1 MAEIKKSS
9 WGGKREGAG
18 RKPKSLAAPPA
29 ETSLA
34 AYEGAEPHASRGY
47 IYFPTLNPALELT
60 PLKRETLMKKARWL
74 TNNQGFALRAVDGI
88 SRYCVGTGI
97 IPQCRTANS
106 EFNRAAERR
115 FEDTV
120 CNEPGA
126 FDRAGQVNFYEAQAL
141 ILRQII
147 TDGDFFGQFMK
158 SAAGQGMMR
167 FVGAENVGN
176 AAAMAMNYDQAEWI
190 DGVRL
195 DGFGRPIAYR
205 VLTSDKRVSRDI
217 PAGDMLHFRKIRRN
231 GQARGVTWMAH
242 AVNKLQDMTEMLQY
256 VQHSHKLFSQIG
268 FIATSGEATATDFG
282 ARLASI
288 RSATVGE
295 PTAQVTPQRI
305 FDTSSGI
312 MNLKPGEKIEAFSN
326 PHPGP
331 TMEPFLNYLARDIS
345 WGIGVSPEVLWSIA
359 GIGGANTRHVL
370 QDASVFFREVQDM
383 LITQFCRR
391 FWLYWLWHEMREGRL
406 PYPGDDWWRVDW
418 IRPAR
423 PTVDFGRDTKAV
435 LEIVRQGG
443 MSIRT
448 FAEMHGLDEE
458 MEEDAAILTAKRRIE
473 KCEAAGVPIQSAF
486 PEITA
491 PALSPVVSPD
501 GQTVDSAA
509 AGAET
514 VQDTALN
521 GAQVQALV
529 EIATAVA
536 TGLLPIESGKSIARA
551 AFPLVSEEIIN
562 SIFDE
567 ITPRERPMQPQ
578 SNETDPTAAAP
589 QTGAGPAAS

>member
-1 MAEIKKSS
+1 
-9 WGGKREGAG
+9 
-18 RKPKSLAAPPA
+18 
-29 ETSLA
+29 
-34 AYEGAEPHASRGY
+34 
-47 IYFPTLNPALELT
+47 
-60 PLKRETLMKKARWL
+60 
-74 TNNQGFALRAVDGI
+74 
-88 SRYCVGTGI
+88 
-97 IPQCRTANS
+97 
-106 EFNRAAERR
+106 
-115 FEDTV
+115 
-120 CNEPGA
+120 
-126 FDRAGQVNFYEAQAL
+126 
-141 ILRQII
+141 
-147 TDGDFFGQFMK
+147 
-158 SAAGQGMMR
+158 
-167 FVGAENVGN
+167 
-176 AAAMAMNYDQAEWI
+176 
-190 DGVRL
+190 
-195 DGFGRPIAYR
+195 
-205 VLTSDKRVSRDI
+205 
-217 PAGDMLHFRKIRRN
+217 
-231 GQARGVTWMAH
+231 
-242 AVNKLQDMTEMLQY
+242 
-256 VQHSHKLFSQIG
+256 VQHSHKLFAQIG
-268 FIATSGEATATDFG
+268 FIVTSGEATSTDFG

-288 RSATVGE
+288 RGATVGE

-473 KCEAAGVPIQSAF
+473 KCEAAGVPLSAAF
-486 PEITA
+486 PEMA
-491 PALSPVVSPD
+491 PPP
-501 GQTVDSAA
+501 
-509 AGAET
+509 
-514 VQDTALN
+514 
-521 GAQVQALV
+521 
-529 EIATAVA
+529 
-536 TGLLPIESGKSIARA
+536 
-551 AFPLVSEEIIN
+551 
-562 SIFDE
+562 
-567 ITPRERPMQPQ
+567 PMQPQ
-578 SNETDPTAAAP
+578 SNETDPNAGAP
-589 QTGAGPAAS
+589 QAGAGPAAS

>member
-9 WGGKREGAG
+9 WGGKRTGAG
-18 RKPKSLAAPPA
+18 RKPKTLAAPSA

-47 IYFPTLNPALELT
+47 IYFPTLNPAHELT
-60 PLKRETLMKKARWL
+60 PLKREALMKKARWL

-88 SRYCVGTGI
+88 ARYCVGTGI
-97 IPQCRTANS
+97 VPQARTADTD
-106 EFNRAAERR
+106 FNRAAERR

-120 CNEPGA
+120 CKEPGA
-126 FDRAGQVNFYEAQAL
+126 FDRAGQVNFYEAQTL
-141 ILRQII
+141 VLRQVI

-158 SAAGQGMMR
+158 SREEQAMMR
-167 FVGAENVGN
+167 FVGAESIGN
-176 AAAMAMNYDQAEWI
+176 ASWMAMGTDQAQWL

-195 DGFGRPIAYR
+195 DNFGRPIAYR
-205 VLTSDKRVSRDI
+205 VLTGDRRVSRDI
-217 PAGDMLHFRKIRRN
+217 SAADMLHFRKIRRN
-231 GQARGVTWMAH
+231 GQVRGVTWLAH
-242 AVNKLQDMTEMLQY
+242 AVNKLQDITEVLQY
-256 VQHSHKLFSQIG
+256 VQHSHKLFAQIG
-268 FIATSGEATATDFG
+268 YIVTSGEATATDFG

-288 RSATVGE
+288 RGATTGPGPTPEV
-295 PTAQVTPQRI
+295 TAQRL

-312 MNLKPGEKIEAFSN
+312 LNLKPGEKIDAFSN

-370 QDASVFFREVQDM
+370 QDASVFFSEVQDM

-391 FWLYWLWHEMREGRL
+391 FWLYWLWQEMRAGRL

-458 MEEDAAILTAKRRIE
+458 MEEDAAIATAKRRME
-473 KCEAAGVPIQSAF
+473 KCAAAEVPIDMAF
-486 PEITA
+486 PETTVT
-491 PALSPVVSPD
+491 PVAVNAD
-501 GQTVDSAA
+501 GEGAEGA
-509 AGAET
+509 AGAT
-514 VQDTALN
+514 QVQDTALN

-529 EIATAVA
+529 QIAVNVA
-536 TGLLPIESGKSIARA
+536 NGMLPAETGKSIAKA
-551 AFPLVSEEIIN
+551 AFPLVSDDLIS
-562 SIFDE
+562 SIFDA
-567 ITPRERPMQPQ
+567 IVPREPMNTPD
-578 SNETDPTAAAP
+578 ETDPPAGAP
-589 QTGAGPAAS
+589 EAGAGQPES